1 MKNKLLSSSLLLL
14 SVISVFAQTEIKH
27 NEKSKAILEKVSETY
42 QKNNTTKFTFKLTI
56 VSEDIN
62 ESQEGF
68 ALVKD
73 DKFYYKTQER
83 EVISDGETV
92 WTYLPE
98 DNECYIDLLDDL
110 ENSINPNEIFT
121 IWKEGFKFQYI
132 KEKIIANESIHEIK
146 MFPENPSK
154 SKYHTLLMEIN
165 ENKSTIQQAIIK
177 SKDGVTIKFKIIE
190 LISNPILAENS
201 FIWNTNNHPNV
212 DEIDNR

>member
-1 MKNKLLSSSLLLL
+1 MKNKLITSLI
-14 SVISVFAQTEIKH
+14 VFNIISVFGQSEINNDK
-27 NEKSKAILEKVSETY
+27 KSKALLEKVSVAY

-56 VSEDIN
+56 TSEDIN
-62 ESQEGF
+62 DDQQGF
-68 ALVKD
+68 ALIKD
-73 DKFYYKTQER
+73 DKFYYKTTER
-83 EVISDGETV
+83 EVISDGKTV

-121 IWKEGFKFQYI
+121 IWKEGFKFQYV
-132 KEKIIANESIHEIK
+132 KENIVANESIHEIK
-146 MFPENPSK
+146 MFPENPNN

-177 SKDGVTIKFKIIE
+177 SKDGVTIKFKILEFIA
-190 LISNPILAENS
+190 NPTIPENK
-201 FIWNTNNHPNV
+201 FTWNIDSHPNV

>member
-1 MKNKLLSSSLLLL
+1 MKNKLITSLI
-14 SVISVFAQTEIKH
+14 VFNIISVFGQSEINNDK
-27 NEKSKAILEKVSETY
+27 KSKALLEKVSVAY

-56 VSEDIN
+56 TSEDIN
-62 ESQEGF
+62 DDQQGF
-68 ALVKD
+68 ALIKD
-73 DKFYYKTQER
+73 DKFYYKTPER
-83 EVISDGETV
+83 EVISDGKTV

-121 IWKEGFKFQYI
+121 IWKEGFKFQYV
-132 KEKIIANESIHEIK
+132 KENIVANESIHEIK
-146 MFPENPSK
+146 MFPENPNN

-177 SKDGVTIKFKIIE
+177 SKDGVTIKFKILE
-190 LISNPILAENS
+190 LIANPTIPENK
-201 FIWNTNNHPNV
+201 FTWNIDSHPNV

>member
-1 MKNKLLSSSLLLL
+1 MKNKLLTSSLIIL
-14 SVISVFAQTEIKH
+14 SIISVFGQTEINH
-27 NEKSKAILEKVSETY
+27 NEKSKAILEKVSDTY

-62 ESQEGF
+62 EEQQGF

-73 DKFYYKTQER
+73 DHFYYKTEER

-92 WTYLPE
+92 WTYLSE

-110 ENSINPNEIFT
+110 ENSINPNEIFS
-121 IWKEGFKFQYI
+121 IWKEGFKFEYV
-132 KEKIIANESIHEIK
+132 KENIIANESIHEIK

-165 ENKSTIQQAIIK
+165 ENQSTIQQAIIK

-190 LISNPILAENS
+190 LIANPILAENT
-201 FIWNTNNHPNV
+201 FIWEKNNHPNV